1 MTPKAVLGFS
11 VYLLIPP
18 LVLFLLAGTIR
29 WPMAWVYLVMA
40 NAAVIGSRL
49 ILLRRDPELLR
60 ERARSAQAK
69 DAKDWDRPLALIV
82 AVLGPILV
90 LAVAGLDHR
99 LGWPPTLSP
108 TIQSLSLILVGLG
121 YLLAVWAMLTNHY
134 FSAVVRIQKDRGHT
148 VVAAGPYAWV
158 RHPAYLGGLVSG
170 LALPAML
177 DAAWAWLPAFLA
189 ALALIV
195 RTSLEDRALRQEL
208 PGYLE
213 YTRKVRHRLLPLIW

>member
-1 MTPKAVLGFS
+1 MTTRAVLGFS

-18 LVLFLLAGTIR
+18 IVLFVTAGTIR
-29 WPMAWVYLVMA
+29 WPMAWAYVVMG

-60 ERARSAQAK
+60 ERARSAQAV

-82 AVLGPILV
+82 AVLGPIIV

-99 LGWPPTLSP
+99 LEWPPALSP
-108 TIQSLSLILVGLG
+108 PIQLLSLFLVGLG
-121 YLLAVWAMLTNHY
+121 NLLAVWAMLSNRY

-170 LALPAML
+170 LALPGML
-177 DAAWAWLPAFLA
+177 DAAWAWLPSFLVA
-189 ALALIV
+189 ATLVV
-195 RTSLEDRALRQEL
+195 RTSLEDRTLRQEL

-213 YTRKVRHRLLPLIW
+213 YTQRVGHRLLPLIW